1 MNDQPLHGRIALVTG
16 AGRGLGRELA
26 LAYAAA
32 GASVICT
39 ARTQSELDQTVAE
52 ITAAGGQACA
62 FACDATDEQ
71 QTREFFVTLATQFNR
86 LDIVFLNAGG
96 AEGDERPIAES
107 DYAAWKQIVDMNLST
122 AFLMARD
129 CLPLL
134 RLGTDPKIITMGS
147 GLGRTP
153 RIGASAYGCGKAALS
168 LFTKA
173 LAMELLPEGITVN
186 ELIPG
191 PVGTD
196 PDSFEPHYLEE
207 GTFKGEYFKKPA
219 DIIPLALFLATQPA
233 HGPTGQTF
241 ALNRRLI

>member
-107 DYAAWKQIVDMNLST
+107 DYAAWNKLWI
-122 AFLMARD
+122 
-129 CLPLL
+129 
-134 RLGTDPKIITMGS
+134 
-147 GLGRTP
+147 
-153 RIGASAYGCGKAALS
+153 
-168 LFTKA
+168 
-173 LAMELLPEGITVN
+173 
-186 ELIPG
+186 
-191 PVGTD
+191 
-196 PDSFEPHYLEE
+196 
-207 GTFKGEYFKKPA
+207 
-219 DIIPLALFLATQPA
+219 
-233 HGPTGQTF
+233 
-241 ALNRRLI
+241 